1 MATLRQIIDERVLI
15 LDGAMG
21 TMIQKYNLSE
31 QDFRGERFAQAVGQ
45 MKGNNDLLCLTR
57 PEVIKD
63 IHRKYLE
70 AGADIIETNTF
81 NAQRVSMAD
90 YRMEDVCREINLAA
104 ARLARELADEYTA
117 KTPDKPRFVAGS
129 VGPTNKTCSMSPDVN
144 DPAMRALTYDEL
156 VAAYQEQMEA
166 LLEGGVDAILIETI
180 FDTLNAKAAVF
191 AAESAMQKLGRE
203 VPLMLSVT
211 VSDIAGRTLS
221 GQTLDAFLASVQ
233 HAPIFSIG
241 LNCSFGAKQLK
252 PFLEGLAARAPYY
265 ISAYPNAGLP
275 NSLGQY
281 DQTPE
286 EMAAE
291 IKEYLDEGLVN
302 IIGGC
307 CGTTEE
313 YIAKY
318 QELIVSDSALRCY
331 SEHGE
336 GAVAGSSGNQILYS
350 VQNDRAYTENDKA
363 CWVPPHIPAKKSER
377 LWLSGLE
384 LLEQTPEMNFIN
396 VGERCNVAGSR
407 KFLRLINEKKYE
419 EALSIAR
426 KQVEDG
432 ALVIDVNMD
441 DGLLDAREEMTTF
454 LKLVMSEPDIARV
467 PLMID
472 SSKWEV
478 IEAGLKC
485 LQGKSIVNSISLKEG
500 EEKFIEHASLIKK
513 LGAATVVMAFDEK
526 GQADTF
532 ERKIEVCERA
542 YKILTEQVGFNPH
555 DIIFDPNVLAVAT
568 GIEEHNN
575 YAVDFIRAT
584 GWIRKNLP
592 GAHVS
597 GGVSNLSFSF
607 RGNNYIREAMH
618 AVFLYHAIRQGMDM
632 GIVNPATSVLY
643 TDIPADVLE
652 RIEDV
657 VLNRR
662 PDAAER
668 LIEIA
673 EAMKNTATGGGTVKQ
688 DAWREEPEVEK
699 RLQYAL
705 IKGIGDHLEED
716 LAEAV
721 TLYPKAVDIIEGP
734 LMEGMNKV
742 GELFGSGKMFLPQV
756 VKTARTMKK
765 AVAILQ
771 PLIEA
776 DKQEGARNAGRVLL
790 ATVKGDVHDIGK
802 NIVSVVMACNNYEII
817 DLGVMVPA
825 ETIVQKA
832 IEEKVDIIGLSGLI
846 TPSLEEMAHVAMELQ
861 RAGLDIPIMIG
872 GATTSKLHTA
882 LKIAPVYSG
891 AVVHMKDASQ
901 NALVA
906 ARLLNPESHQEFVET
921 LNKEYEELRRSHTAR
936 QVKTVSLEEAQKN
949 KLKLW

>member
-1 MATLRQIIDERVLI
+1 MQTKTIQQLIRERILV

-21 TMIQKYNLSE
+21 TMIQQYNLSE
-31 QDFRGERFAQAVGQ
+31 TDFRGERFKDIPGQ
-45 MKGNNDLLCLTR
+45 LKGNNDLLCLTR
-57 PEVIKD
+57 PEVIED
-63 IHRKYLE
+63 IHRKYLV
-70 AGADIIETNTF
+70 AGADIIETNSF
-81 NAQRVSMAD
+81 NATSVSMAD
-90 YRMEDVCREINLAA
+90 YHVQAYCREINLAA
-104 ARLARELADEYTA
+104 ARLARRMADEFTA
-117 KTPDKPRFVAGS
+117 LNPEKPRFVAGS

-144 DPAMRALTYDEL
+144 NPAFRALTFDEL
-156 VAAYQEQMEA
+156 QAAYCEQMEA
-166 LLEGGVDAILIETI
+166 LLEGGVDALLIETI
-180 FDTLNAKAAVF
+180 FDTLNAKAAIR
-191 AAESAMQKLGRE
+191 AAELSMEKTGRR

-221 GQTLDAFLASVQ
+221 GQTLDAFLASVE
-233 HAPIFSIG
+233 HADLFSVG
-241 LNCSFGAKQLK
+241 LNCSFGARQLK
-252 PFLEGLAARAPYY
+252 PFLEQLASRAPYY

-286 EMAAE
+286 DMAAE
-291 IKEYLDEGLVN
+291 VKEYIEEGLVN

-307 CGTTEE
+307 CGTTEQ

-318 QELIVSDSALRCY
+318 QDLIQ
-331 SEHGE
+331 G
-336 GAVAGSSGNQILYS
+336 
-350 VQNDRAYTENDKA
+350 VQPR
-363 CWVPPHIPAKKSER
+363 VPVKKHAH

-384 LLEQTPEMNFIN
+384 LLEVSPEINFVN

-407 KFLRLINEKKYE
+407 KFLRLINEKKYD

-441 DGLLDAREEMTTF
+441 DGLLDAAQEMTTF
-454 LKLVMSEPDIARV
+454 LNLVASEPEIARV
-467 PLMID
+467 PIMID

-478 IEAGLKC
+478 IRAGLKC
-485 LQGKSIVNSISLKEG
+485 VQGKCIVNSISLKEG
-500 EEKFIEHASLIKK
+500 EEVFMAHAREVKQ
-513 LGAATVVMAFDEK
+513 LGAAVIVMAFDEK
-526 GQADTF
+526 GQADTYS
-532 ERKIEVCERA
+532 RKIEVCERA
-542 YKILTEQVGFNPH
+542 YRILVDKVGFAPE

-575 YAVDFIRAT
+575 YAVDFIQAT

-618 AVFLYHAIRQGMDM
+618 AVFLYHAIQQGMDM

-643 TDIPADVLE
+643 TDIPQDILE

-668 LIEIA
+668 LIETA
-673 EAMKNTATGGGTVKQ
+673 ERLKQEKEGTASQEGNASAQLLWRNNTTV
-688 DAWREEPEVEK
+688 EE

-705 IKGIGDHLEED
+705 VKGLSDYLEED
-716 LAEAV
+716 LQEA
-721 TLYPKAVDIIEGP
+721 LSRYPNAVSIIEGP
-734 LMEGMNKV
+734 LMAGMNHV
-742 GELFGSGKMFLPQV
+742 GDLFGSGKMFLPQV

-771 PLIEA
+771 PYIEA
-776 DKQEGARNAGRVLL
+776 EKEEGARSAGKVLV

-825 ETIVQKA
+825 EQIVETA
-832 IEEKVDIIGLSGLI
+832 IREKVDIVGLSGLI
-846 TPSLEEMAHVAMELQ
+846 TPSLEEMVHVVTELQ
-861 RAGLDIPIMIG
+861 RAGLDIPVMIG

-882 LKIAPVYSG
+882 LKIAPVYH
-891 AVVHMKDASQ
+891 APVVYMKDASQ

-906 ARLLNPESHQEFVET
+906 AKLLNREQRPAFVEA
-921 LNKEYEELRRSHTAR
+921 LNEEYQALREKNR
-936 QVKTVSLEEAQKN
+936 QKTVQTVSLAEAQKN
-949 KLKLW
+949 KLNLWD

>member
-1 MATLRQIIDERVLI
+1 MQTKTIQQLIRERILV

-21 TMIQKYNLSE
+21 TMIQQYNLSE
-31 QDFRGERFAQAVGQ
+31 ADFRGERFKDIPGQ
-45 MKGNNDLLCLTR
+45 LKGNNDLLCLTR
-57 PEVIKD
+57 PEVIED
-63 IHRKYLE
+63 IHRKYLV
-70 AGADIIETNTF
+70 AGADIIETNSF
-81 NAQRVSMAD
+81 NATSVSMAD
-90 YRMEDVCREINLAA
+90 YHVQAYCREINLAA
-104 ARLARELADEYTA
+104 ARLARRMADEFTA
-117 KTPDKPRFVAGS
+117 LNPEKPRFVAGS

-144 DPAMRALTYDEL
+144 NPAFRALTFDEL
-156 VAAYQEQMEA
+156 QAAYCEQMEA
-166 LLEGGVDAILIETI
+166 LLEGGVDALLIETI
-180 FDTLNAKAAVF
+180 FDTLNAKAAIR
-191 AAESAMQKLGRE
+191 AAELSMEKTGRR

-221 GQTLDAFLASVQ
+221 GQTLDAFLASVE
-233 HAPIFSIG
+233 HADLFSVG
-241 LNCSFGAKQLK
+241 LNCSFGARQLK
-252 PFLEGLAARAPYY
+252 PFLEQLASRAPYY

-286 EMAAE
+286 DMAAE
-291 IKEYLDEGLVN
+291 VKEYIEEGLVN

-307 CGTTEE
+307 CGTTEQ

-318 QELIVSDSALRCY
+318 QDLIQ
-331 SEHGE
+331 G
-336 GAVAGSSGNQILYS
+336 
-350 VQNDRAYTENDKA
+350 VQPR
-363 CWVPPHIPAKKSER
+363 VPVKKHAH

-384 LLEQTPEMNFIN
+384 LLEVSPEINFVN

-407 KFLRLINEKKYE
+407 KFLRLINEKKYD

-441 DGLLDAREEMTTF
+441 DGLLDAAQEMTTF
-454 LKLVMSEPDIARV
+454 LNLVASEPEIARV
-467 PLMID
+467 PIMID

-478 IEAGLKC
+478 IRAGLKC
-485 LQGKSIVNSISLKEG
+485 VQGKCIVNSISLKEG
-500 EEKFIEHASLIKK
+500 EEVFIAHAHEVKQ
-513 LGAATVVMAFDEK
+513 LGAAVIVMAFDEK
-526 GQADTF
+526 GQADTYS
-532 ERKIEVCERA
+532 RKIEVCERA
-542 YKILTEQVGFNPH
+542 YRILVDKVGFAPE

-568 GIEEHNN
+568 CIEEHNN
-575 YAVDFIRAT
+575 YAVDFIQAT

-618 AVFLYHAIRQGMDM
+618 AVFLYHAIQQGMDM

-643 TDIPADVLE
+643 TDIPQDILE

-668 LIEIA
+668 LIETA
-673 EAMKNTATGGGTVKQ
+673 ERLKQEKEGTASQEGNASVQLLWRNNTTV
-688 DAWREEPEVEK
+688 EE

-705 IKGIGDHLEED
+705 VKGLSDYLEED
-716 LAEAV
+716 LQEA
-721 TLYPKAVDIIEGP
+721 LSRYPNAVSIIEGP
-734 LMEGMNKV
+734 LMAGMNHV
-742 GELFGSGKMFLPQV
+742 GDLFGSGKMFLPQV

-771 PLIEA
+771 PYIEA
-776 DKQEGARNAGRVLL
+776 EKEEGARSAGKVLV

-825 ETIVQKA
+825 EKIVETA
-832 IEEKVDIIGLSGLI
+832 IREKVDIVGLSGLI
-846 TPSLEEMAHVAMELQ
+846 TPSLEEMVHVVTELQ
-861 RAGLDIPIMIG
+861 RAGLDIPVMIG

-882 LKIAPVYSG
+882 LKIAPVYH
-891 AVVHMKDASQ
+891 APVVYMKDASQ

-906 ARLLNPESHQEFVET
+906 AKLLNREQRPAFVEA
-921 LNKEYEELRRSHTAR
+921 LNEEYQALREKNR
-936 QVKTVSLEEAQKN
+936 QKTVQTVSLAEAQKN
-949 KLKLW
+949 KLNLWD

>member
-1 MATLRQIIDERVLI
+1 MQTKTIQQLIRERILV

-21 TMIQKYNLSE
+21 TMIQQYNLSE
-31 QDFRGERFAQAVGQ
+31 ADFRGERFKDIPGQ
-45 MKGNNDLLCLTR
+45 LKGNNDLLCLTR
-57 PEVIKD
+57 PEVIED
-63 IHRKYLE
+63 IHRKYLV
-70 AGADIIETNTF
+70 AGADIIETNSF
-81 NAQRVSMAD
+81 NATSVSMAD
-90 YRMEDVCREINLAA
+90 YHVQAYCREINLAA
-104 ARLARELADEYTA
+104 ARLARRMADEFTVLN
-117 KTPDKPRFVAGS
+117 PEKPRFVAGS

-144 DPAMRALTYDEL
+144 NPAFRALTFDEL
-156 VAAYQEQMEA
+156 QAAYCEQMEA
-166 LLEGGVDAILIETI
+166 LLEGGVDALLIETI
-180 FDTLNAKAAVF
+180 FDTLNAKAAIR
-191 AAESAMQKLGRE
+191 AAELSMEKTGRR

-221 GQTLDAFLASVQ
+221 GQTLDAFLASVE
-233 HAPIFSIG
+233 HADLFSVG
-241 LNCSFGAKQLK
+241 LNCSFGARQLK
-252 PFLEGLAARAPYY
+252 PFLEQLASRAPYY

-286 EMAAE
+286 DMAAE
-291 IKEYLDEGLVN
+291 VKEYIEEWLVN

-307 CGTTEE
+307 CGTTEQ

-318 QELIVSDSALRCY
+318 QELIQ
-331 SEHGE
+331 G
-336 GAVAGSSGNQILYS
+336 
-350 VQNDRAYTENDKA
+350 VQPR
-363 CWVPPHIPAKKSER
+363 VPVKKHAH

-384 LLEQTPEMNFIN
+384 LLEVSPEINFVN

-407 KFLRLINEKKYE
+407 KFLRLINEKKYD

-441 DGLLDAREEMTTF
+441 DGLLDAAQEMTTF
-454 LKLVMSEPDIARV
+454 LNLVASEPEIARV
-467 PLMID
+467 PIMID

-478 IEAGLKC
+478 IRAGLKC
-485 LQGKSIVNSISLKEG
+485 VQGKCIVNSISLKEG
-500 EEKFIEHASLIKK
+500 EEVFIAHAREVKQ
-513 LGAATVVMAFDEK
+513 LGAAVIVMAFDEK
-526 GQADTF
+526 GQADTYS
-532 ERKIEVCERA
+532 RKIEVCERA
-542 YKILTEQVGFNPH
+542 YRILVDKVGFAPE

-575 YAVDFIRAT
+575 YAVDFIQAT

-618 AVFLYHAIRQGMDM
+618 AVFLYHAIQQGMDM

-643 TDIPADVLE
+643 TDIPQDILE

-668 LIEIA
+668 LIETA
-673 EAMKNTATGGGTVKQ
+673 ERLKQEKEGTASQEGNASAQLLWRNNTTV
-688 DAWREEPEVEK
+688 EE

-705 IKGIGDHLEED
+705 VKGLSDYLEED
-716 LAEAV
+716 LQEA
-721 TLYPKAVDIIEGP
+721 LSRYPNAVSIIEGP
-734 LMEGMNKV
+734 LMAGMNHV
-742 GELFGSGKMFLPQV
+742 GDLFGSGKMFLPQV

-771 PLIEA
+771 PYIEA
-776 DKQEGARNAGRVLL
+776 EKEEGARSAGKVLV

-825 ETIVQKA
+825 EQIVETA
-832 IEEKVDIIGLSGLI
+832 IREKVDIVGLSGLI
-846 TPSLEEMAHVAMELQ
+846 TPSLEEMVHVVTELQ
-861 RAGLDIPIMIG
+861 RAGLDVPVMIG

-882 LKIAPVYSG
+882 LKIAPVYH
-891 AVVHMKDASQ
+891 APVVYMKDASQ

-906 ARLLNPESHQEFVET
+906 AKLLNREQRPAFVEA
-921 LNKEYEELRRSHTAR
+921 LNEEYQALREKNR
-936 QVKTVSLEEAQKN
+936 QKTVQTVSLAEAQKN
-949 KLKLW
+949 KLNLWD